1 MNLLKYINPIKNI
14 PDRFSN
20 LAFWRC
26 VRKLKDCIISAL
38 DYINVWGTGIEDSL
52 SEINTNL
59 SGLQTW
65 KTSVDSSLSSINT
78 DLSGLQTWKTS
89 VDSSLSRID
98 ADLSGLKEWKTSVD
112 SSLSTLQEWKTGVDS
127 TLSSINTD
135 LSGLK
140 EWKTSVDSSLSTI
153 NTDLSGLKEWKTSVD
168 SSLSSINTDLSGL
181 KEWKTSVDSSL
192 STLQEWKTSVDSS
205 LSEVINVV
213 KSVSNIASSA
223 QTSATKALARI
234 NGAFEILEYD
244 IVVSQPSSYQKIN
257 NAIPDAALPYPRVDY
272 YMLTFPVNDSRITN
286 SDIIESATF
295 RGFLNIDYRPVQFN
309 SPFPL
314 FPVISGSKIYLIA
327 YPIPIY
333 SQNSSLSITQGQ
345 ITLHIRCR
353 RIPSE

>member
-1 MNLLKYINPIKNI
+1 MNLLKYINPIKNL

-26 VRKLKDCIISAL
+26 VRKLKACIINAL
-38 DYINVWGTGIEDSL
+38 DYINVWGAGIENSL
-52 SEINTNL
+52 SEMNTDL
-59 SGLQTW
+59 SGLQEW
-65 KTSVDSSLSSINT
+65 KTSVDSSLSSIDSDLSGLQSWKTSVDSSLSSIDN

-89 VDSSLSRID
+89 VDSSLSALQTWKTSVD
-98 ADLSGLKEWKTSVD
+98 SDLSGLKEWKTTVDSSLSSIDTDLSTLKEWKTSVD
-112 SSLSTLQEWKTGVDS
+112 SSLS
-127 TLSSINTD
+127 SIDTD

-140 EWKTSVDSSLSTI
+140 EWKTSVDSSLSKLNGDI
-153 NTDLSGLKEWKTSVD
+153 
-168 SSLSSINTDLSGL
+168 IA
-181 KEWKTSVDSSL
+181 L
-192 STLQEWKTSVDSS
+192 ST
-205 LSEVINVV
+205 
-213 KSVSNIASSA
+213 IAAGAQASA
-223 QTSATKALARI
+223 NKALARI

-295 RGFLNIDYRPVQFN
+295 RGYLNIDYRPVQFT

-314 FPVISGSKIYLIA
+314 FPFISGSKIYLIA

-333 SQNSSLSITQGQ
+333 SQNNNLSITQGQ

>member
-1 MNLLKYINPIKNI
+1 MNLLKYINPIKNL

-26 VRKLKDCIISAL
+26 VRKLKDCIISTL
-38 DYINVWGTGIEDSL
+38 DYINAWGTGIENSL
-52 SEINTNL
+52 SEIDTDL
-59 SGLQTW
+59 SGLKEW
-65 KTSVDSSLSSINT
+65 KTTVDSSLSSIDI
-78 DLSGLQTWKTS
+78 DLSTLKEWKTG
-89 VDSSLSRID
+89 VDSSLSVLQD
-98 ADLSGLKEWKTSVD
+98 WKTTVDSDLSGLKEWKTSVNN
-112 SSLSTLQEWKTGVDS
+112 SLSRID
-127 TLSSINTD
+127 TD

-140 EWKTSVDSSLSTI
+140 EWKTT
-153 NTDLSGLKEWKTSVD
+153 VD
-168 SSLSSINTDLSGL
+168 SSLSSIDTDLSTL
-181 KEWKTSVDSSL
+181 KEWKTGVDNSL
-192 STLQEWKTSVDSS
+192 SKVSNDITWLNNYTNG
-205 LSEVINVV
+205 LAGNITA
-213 KSVSNIASSA
+213 VSNIAADA

-244 IVVSQPSSYQKIN
+244 IVVAQPSSYQKIN

-295 RGFLNIDYRPVQFN
+295 RGYLNIDYRPVQFTT
-309 SPFPL
+309 PFPL
-314 FPVISGSKIYLIA
+314 FPVITGSKIYLNA

-333 SQNSSLSITQGQ
+333 SQNNNLSITQGQ